1 MSGRGLVSCRL
12 PESMLERLGTV
23 ATGRAMS
30 TNELARTVVDGL
42 PGLSGSQ
49 IRSIPEPR
57 LEATNPRLSLYLGQ
71 EGLQVLNA
79 AATSSG
85 LSPSSVLRRA
95 LNAAVTRNLITPV
108 QRPTNRKDELPLWLS
123 ILFVIAIAI
132 VLPIL
137 TGLVSRGIASEQQKG
152 RS

>member
-1 MSGRGLVSCRL
+1 MSGRGLVSSRL